1 MPRFFVLVLIVAKL
15 FSFGIILKIFFMK
28 AYIYTLGCRVNQSE
42 SMMIA
47 DSLASLGVEISSA
60 PEDADLMVVN
70 SCALT
75 ESAEAKTRRAIK
87 DFRRKNPNAKIC
99 ATGCYAQTNA
109 ESLREVGV
117 GLIVSNAR
125 KSDVPRLAYE
135 FALSG
140 RAEQSE
146 YFNSQNAEARFLEKL
161 NYSQKDLGFL
171 GDTPVSDR
179 ANLKIQDG
187 CDNACAYCIIPRA
200 RGLPRSR
207 SVEDIVKDAE
217 NLASRGVAE
226 IILTGIN
233 LSKFSGSLASLANR
247 INSIQGIKRIAF
259 GSIEPPVKEVEI
271 LCAMMKDS
279 SHKLARHFHIS
290 LQSACSK
297 TLKNMG
303 RKYGVGDFFGMVDF
317 IKSADENIGIGT
329 DVICGFPEESEE
341 DFEETFENIK
351 KSKLNFLHVFTY
363 SPRPGTLAALKP
375 QIPMPIRKRRS
386 DALRVLGE
394 TLKRKFFESQE
405 GREEFVLLENRLPS
419 GVYLGYASNYVQTA
433 VKIGKSGLKNQ
444 MCKVKIGTP
453 IGSGRVKAE
462 FLELV

>member
-1 MPRFFVLVLIVAKL
+1 
-15 FSFGIILKIFFMK
+15 MK

-42 SMMIA
+42 SMMIS
-47 DSLASLGVEISSA
+47 DGLASLGAEISSA
-60 PEDADLMVVN
+60 PENADLMVVN

-99 ATGCYAQTNA
+99 ATGCYAQTDA
-109 ESLREVGV
+109 ESLRACGV

-125 KSDVPRLAYE
+125 KADVPRLAYE

-140 RAEQSE
+140 KTVNSE
-146 YFNSQNAEARFLEKL
+146 YFDSQNAEARFLEKL

-171 GDTPVSDR
+171 GDAPVYDR
-179 ANLKIQDG
+179 TNLKIQDG

-207 SVEDIVKDAE
+207 DVGDIVRDAE

-233 LSKFSGSLASLANR
+233 LSKFSGSLTSLINR
-247 INSIQGIKRIAF
+247 INSIGGVKRIAL
-259 GSIEPPVKEVEI
+259 GSIEPPVKEVEV

-290 LQSACSK
+290 LQSACGK

-303 RKYGVGDFFGMVDF
+303 RKYGVGEFFGMVDF

-329 DVICGFPEESEE
+329 DIICGFPEESES
-341 DFEETFENIK
+341 DFEETFENVK

-363 SPRPGTLAALKP
+363 SPRPRTLSALKP
-375 QIPMPIRKRRS
+375 QIPLQTRKKRS

-394 TLKRKFFESQE
+394 SLKRKFFESQE
-405 GREEFVLLENRLPS
+405 GKEEFVLLENRLPN

-433 VKIGKSGLKNQ
+433 VKIDKLGLKNR
-444 MCKVKIGTP
+444 MCRVKIGKP
-453 IGSGRVKAE
+453 IGAGRVKAE